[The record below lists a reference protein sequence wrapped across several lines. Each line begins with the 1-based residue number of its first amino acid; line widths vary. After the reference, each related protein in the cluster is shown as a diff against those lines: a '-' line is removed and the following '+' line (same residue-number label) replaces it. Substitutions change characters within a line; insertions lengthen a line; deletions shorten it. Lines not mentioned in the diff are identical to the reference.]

1 MYREHKWK
9 YEPVLNLSKTEIL
22 RHFGYDPQIYSGIQC
37 GLWNSEQ
44 VYEEIPGLKEFQK
57 IHGKKKVRV
66 ILDYDPDYPKAMFR
80 IEQIPEAEENS
91 IPLER
96 LRKVLAE
103 SYGSYRRSLEHSL
116 RGLSSET

>member
-1 MYREHKWK
+1 MHEQSRNKKGAEMYREHKWK
-9 YEPVLNLSKTEIL
+9 YEPVSNLSKTEIL

-80 IEQIPEAEENS
+80 VEQMP
-91 IPLER
+91 
-96 LRKVLAE
+96 
-103 SYGSYRRSLEHSL
+103 Y
-116 RGLSSET
+116 

>member
-9 YEPVLNLSKTEIL
+9 YEPVSNLSKTEIL

-80 IEQIPEAEENS
+80 VEQMP
-91 IPLER
+91 
-96 LRKVLAE
+96 
-103 SYGSYRRSLEHSL
+103 Y
-116 RGLSSET
+116 